1 MHKKALF
8 PFIWH
13 LLYIQC
19 LFYVLPVI
27 WLIQTD
33 FDRLLYLK
41 SRDAI
46 TFKNQNCIH
55 TFRIDTSKSPHELV
69 RLQTEFVAT
78 LNSIVLE
85 RLSKVLEVN
94 ISCQFISL

>member
-1 MHKKALF
+1 M
-8 PFIWH
+8 
-13 LLYIQC
+13 YIQC

-27 WLIQTD
+27 WLNQTV
-33 FDRLLYLK
+33 FYQLPYLR
-41 SRDAI
+41 SRDRDAI
-46 TFKNQNCIH
+46 TFKNQNCMN

>member
-1 MHKKALF
+1 M
-8 PFIWH
+8 
-13 LLYIQC
+13 
-19 LFYVLPVI
+19 
-27 WLIQTD
+27 
-33 FDRLLYLK
+33 
-41 SRDAI
+41 
-46 TFKNQNCIH
+46 N

>member
-1 MHKKALF
+1 MTFRQVGVIVQSHFQQLF
-8 PFIWH
+8 RP
-13 LLYIQC
+13 
-19 LFYVLPVI
+19 VLI
-27 WLIQTD
+27 LTN
-33 FDRLLYLK
+33 FDQFWPA
-41 SRDAI
+41 RDAI
-46 TFKNQNCIH
+46 TFKNQNCMN